1 MHIRIPD
8 NFAYGHY
15 MHEADDIVPESKED
29 KLRYIHDKLT
39 EIANNMDCDYI
50 EKTES
55 NLGSGTI
62 DISDDVSISIEYTR
76 RPIQI
81 YLLLGKNSN
90 RRSLYN
96 CSTNSTLINQISQQL
111 QKASMVIDNI
121 RKKLK

>member
-1 MHIRIPD
+1 
-8 NFAYGHY
+8 